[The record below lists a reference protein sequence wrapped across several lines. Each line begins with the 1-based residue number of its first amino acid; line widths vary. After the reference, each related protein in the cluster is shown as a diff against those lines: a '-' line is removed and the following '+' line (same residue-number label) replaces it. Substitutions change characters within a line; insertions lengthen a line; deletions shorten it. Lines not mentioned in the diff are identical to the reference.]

1 MKKKGF
7 VHIYTGEGKG
17 KTTAAI
23 GLTVRFAGAG
33 GEVLFTQFLKK
44 DTSGELA
51 ILGQL
56 EPVKLFLCRKSFGF
70 TFQMTAGQKQEAAEY
85 YSAHLSKVLAE
96 ARLACQAASLR
107 PQYAEG
113 NGGNSH
119 SLGVLLVLDEI
130 LAAYNQGMVDRQEL
144 LAFLEQKPDNL
155 EVVLTG
161 RDPAP
166 ELLAHA
172 DYVTIMQ
179 MEKHPYA
186 QGVAARR
193 GIEW

>member
-1 MKKKGF
+1 
-7 VHIYTGEGKG
+7 
-17 KTTAAI
+17 
-23 GLTVRFAGAG
+23 
-33 GEVLFTQFLKK
+33 
-44 DTSGELA
+44 
-51 ILGQL
+51 
-56 EPVKLFLCRKSFGF
+56 
-70 TFQMTAGQKQEAAEY
+70 
-85 YSAHLSKVLAE
+85 
-96 ARLACQAASLR
+96 
-107 PQYAEG
+107 
-113 NGGNSH
+113 
-119 SLGVLLVLDEI
+119 
-130 LAAYNQGMVDRQEL
+130 MVDRQEL

-155 EVVLTG
+155 EVALTG